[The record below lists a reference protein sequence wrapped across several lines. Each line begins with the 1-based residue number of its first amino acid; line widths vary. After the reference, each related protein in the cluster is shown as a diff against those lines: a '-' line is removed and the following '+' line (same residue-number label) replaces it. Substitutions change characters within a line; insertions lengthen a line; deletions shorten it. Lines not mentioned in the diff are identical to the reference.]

1 MYINRLSIGMLP
13 SASLNETTRG
23 MYEPIHG
30 SAPDI
35 AGRGIANPIA
45 TILSAAMMLRYSF
58 DLRAEADDI
67 EAAVDRCLNEGLRTA
82 DIVGA
87 SGKTPLGTAA
97 MTDAIIERL

>member
-1 MYINRLSIGMLP
+1 
-13 SASLNETTRG
+13 
-23 MYEPIHG
+23 
-30 SAPDI
+30 
-35 AGRGIANPIA
+35 
-45 TILSAAMMLRYSF
+45 MMLRYSF